1 MCGHSATDPALPPAG
16 RLKTRPEFLAVRAGE
31 RRNGPY
37 FLLELRD
44 RGDGGAPRVGY
55 TVTKRQGN
63 AVERNRMRRRLR
75 EAVRLEGRSV
85 MSPGHDYVLVGRRE
99 LLDVSFSRLTS
110 ALKARIEGP
119 RATSDGRHRGKRA
132 PEDGARERLR
142 AERTPP
148 DDSRPEGEAGPHERP
163 PSRMRDGQ

>member
-1 MCGHSATDPALPPAG
+1 MSPDGKPTRAG

-55 TVTKRQGN
+55 TVTRRQGN

-75 EAVRLEGRSV
+75 EAVRLAGQFAMR
-85 MSPGHDYVLVGRRE
+85 PGHDYVVVARRDA
-99 LLDVSFSRLTS
+99 LDASFSRLTS

-119 RATSDGRHRGKRA
+119 RATTERGA
-132 PEDGARERLR
+132 LPEAGSEDHARDRLR
-142 AERTPP
+142 ARKGPP
-148 DDSRPEGEAGPHERP
+148 EDRRPEGEASFHERR
-163 PSRMRDGQ
+163 PSRMKDGQ